1 MYNNLCKKNANKNM
15 KRKKNLIHYF
25 LILDSFGVGI
35 NFYLE
40 GYKDYRSH
48 LGGFITLVIYVITI
62 ICGIIFSKDLFQKVN
77 PSVSTTSAN
86 YPNPKRISYP
96 NDTFFILG
104 ITIDSLPF
112 INESIYRPIAY
123 INSKINGSEKLQIQN
138 ISVDLCSKV
147 INKEY
152 KYYDVIKHLNLSNF
166 YCIDLNQ
173 SNNGGINNDEL
184 YINEF
189 WGNDGFR
196 MLQIKIFNCTAIAED
211 TSQCADDDIIK
222 EKLRTPII
230 TYYTLKNYIDT
241 NNYKNPFIRG
251 LQETFYY
258 VSYKKYISATQYLKH
273 VQIHSDIGVLFPQE
287 EIIEDHTVDSMIEY
301 SERDQEDGKIFT
313 ISIQLTNKID
323 IYSRTY
329 NKIQDLGAEIGAVY
343 GALHMV
349 LAIIFQFY
357 NNSKLFCDIINNFF
371 LIKED
376 FTPLNRE
383 KKAFVNLKRK
393 FFKDLNL
400 IISVRKTSFIT
411 SHHSRFNNSSNLS
424 KNINLSTIT
433 DLNTKNKFSEEN
445 LKTSENLKKERINF
459 REKNKTF
466 LKHVLTKKKEED
478 KNKIQIDFTYADRFL
493 CLYLINLC
501 RKKVNRYSYYNFFY
515 KGKDY
520 IISAL
525 DITNYLKYNTFLQML
540 FLINNKETRELFEY
554 VTTPILSS
562 KYIGPRF
569 EVEK

>member
-1 MYNNLCKKNANKNM
+1 MRK
-15 KRKKNLIHYF
+15 KKNLIHYF

-40 GYKDYRSH
+40 GYKDYRSQ

-62 ICGIIFSKDLFQKVN
+62 ICGIVFSKNLLRRVN

-86 YPNPKRISYP
+86 YPNPEKIIYP

-104 ITIDSLPF
+104 ITVDSLPF

-123 INSKINGSEKLQIQN
+123 INTKVNGSEEYVVQN
-138 ISVDLCSKV
+138 ISVDICSN
-147 INKEY
+147 ILKEDY

-173 SNNGGINNDEL
+173 SNQNDIDNDEI

-189 WGNDGFR
+189 WGNDGFQ
-196 MLQIKIFNCTAIAED
+196 MLQIKIFNCTAVAED
-211 TSQCADDDIIK
+211 ISQCADNDIIK

-230 TYYTLKNYIDT
+230 SYYTLKNYIDT
-241 NNYKNPFIRG
+241 NNYKNPFVRG

-258 VSYKKYISATQYLKH
+258 VSYKKFISVTQYLKH
-273 VQIHSDIGVLFPQE
+273 VQIHSDKGFLFSEE
-287 EIIEDHTVDSMIEY
+287 EIIKDHTIDSLIEY
-301 SERDQEDGKIFT
+301 SEADQEDGKIFT

-329 NKIQDLGAEIGAVY
+329 NKLQDLGAEIGAVY

-349 LAIIFQFY
+349 LAFIFQFY

-383 KKAFVNLKRK
+383 KKSFVDLKRR

-400 IISVRKTSFIT
+400 IISLRKSSFVT
-411 SHHSRFNNSSNLS
+411 SHHSRFNNSSNLN
-424 KNINLSTIT
+424 KNINLSTMS
-433 DLNTKNKFSEEN
+433 DLNTTNKNKFSEEN
-445 LKTSENLKKERINF
+445 LKTTENLKKERINF

-540 FLINNKETRELFEY
+540 FLINNKETRELFEF